1 MTILK
6 GNMKNRIGNR
16 SKLLKPQFG
25 PQTRFE
31 IGPIA
36 PVPFRGTVE
45 NDLEQLKSRLLG
57 QLLAQPVEAD
67 LNTALRRAAND
78 AASAAWFTPFPLL
91 FFPTLLDEK
100 AETARRQQIRQK
112 QIRERTQGLLE
123 EAISE

>member
-1 MTILK
+1 MTNLK
-6 GNMKNRIGNR
+6 GNMKNRVGSR
-16 SKLLKPQFG
+16 SKLFKPRFG
-25 PQTRFE
+25 PETRFE
-31 IGPIA
+31 ISPIA

-45 NDLEQLKSRLLG
+45 NDLEQLKTRLLSR
-57 QLLAQPVEAD
+57 LLAQPLGAE

-91 FFPTLLDEK
+91 FFPMLLDEK
-100 AETARRQQIRQK
+100 AEMARRQQIRQK